1 MKLTI
6 QVLSYQIKS
15 NLKRYCDL
23 YSQPL
28 ICSRTKCADGS
39 KNMPTNRLTNFMS
52 FEEFIIV
59 IKSKIEEILGDDYD
73 IHFNHVLKNNSIELD
88 GLVILRAGS
97 SISPSIYLNSY
108 YEAYLAS
115 VSIEFIV
122 ENIMNEYKKSIID
135 ERMNQFSI
143 PYNFNEMK
151 SNIIFRLVNYEKNK
165 NMLNTVPF
173 VPFLDLAITF
183 HCLVKH
189 NEDGIGTIRI
199 NNELMKYW
207 DISIEELKKLGKE
220 NTTRL
225 FPPVIQTMNE
235 IVNHILINNASN
247 GFMERDEYDVF
258 NKEID
263 LENRLKNRDGYDTKD
278 MFVLTN
284 KKGINGASCL
294 LYPNILND
302 LAEKLDSDLY
312 ILPSSIHEIILVEK
326 DNSFEKEDL
335 IRMVKDINL
344 TQVPIEDVLSN
355 NVYVYSRLKDSISY

>member
-1 MKLTI
+1 
-6 QVLSYQIKS
+6 
-15 NLKRYCDL
+15 
-23 YSQPL
+23 
-28 ICSRTKCADGS
+28 
-39 KNMPTNRLTNFMS
+39 MPTNNLPNFMS
-52 FEEFIIV
+52 FAEFIIV
-59 IKSKIEEILGDDYD
+59 IKSKIEGILGEDYD

-88 GLVILRAGS
+88 GLVILRTGS

-108 YEAYLAS
+108 YEAYLTS
-115 VSIEFIV
+115 ISIEFIV
-122 ENIMNEYKKSIID
+122 DNIIKEYKKSIID
-135 ERMNQFSI
+135 EKINQLSV
-143 PYNFNEMK
+143 PYDFNEMK
-151 SNIIFRLVNYEKNK
+151 SRIIYRLVNYEKNK
-165 NMLNTVPF
+165 NLLNTVPN

-207 DISIEELKKLGKE
+207 DISLEDLKKLGKE

-235 IVNHILINNASN
+235 IVNHMLINTSYN
-247 GFMERDEYDVF
+247 GSMERDYDLLNMEVD
-258 NKEID
+258 IG
-263 LENRLKNRDGYDTKD
+263 NRLGSRDRYDSKD
-278 MFVLTN
+278 MYVLTN

-302 LAEKLDSDLY
+302 LADKLDSDLY

-326 DNSFEKEDL
+326 DNSFQKEDL

-355 NVYVYSRLKDSISY
+355 NVYVYSRDKDSISY